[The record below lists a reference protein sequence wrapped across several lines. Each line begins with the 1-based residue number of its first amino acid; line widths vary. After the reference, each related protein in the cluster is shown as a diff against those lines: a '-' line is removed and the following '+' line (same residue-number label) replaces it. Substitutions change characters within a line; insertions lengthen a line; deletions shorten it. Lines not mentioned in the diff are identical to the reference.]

1 MMIMMRRFVMASGAV
16 AVLLPAGGAW
26 GQVMNWRSIAIYDSR
41 CANCHEGVDADPR
54 APSREALQAFT
65 TERVLESL
73 TTGAMVPNTTG
84 LSDAQK
90 RGLAAYLTG
99 RPLGSRADRSA
110 DAMPNRC
117 TSAMPMGDP
126 TSGPRWNG
134 WSPDLGTNARFQP
147 GELAGLT
154 ARQVPRLRLKWAFAF
169 PDGIATRSQP
179 TVVGGR
185 VFVGSDNGMV
195 YSLDASTGCVYWSF
209 EARTA
214 ASTAVSIGAL
224 PGSAARYAA
233 YFGDFRAN
241 VYAVDAET
249 GDLLWQTPPLDS
261 HWAAKIT
268 GSPALDLQGGRLF
281 VPVSSWEEVSG
292 PNQSYECCTS
302 QGSVVALD
310 TRTGELLWKTYAIPE
325 RPRPIRKNSA
335 GTQLY
340 GPAGAGVWV
349 TPTLDYK
356 RGALYVG
363 TANGYIAVPDSESN
377 DAIIAFD
384 LDTGRRLWST
394 QLLANDF
401 NKGGCGTTA
410 AELRINCPG
419 FTAGPNDDISGSPIL
434 HTLPNGRE
442 ILIAGQESGRITALD
457 PDGDGAVL
465 WVAQAGDD
473 LGPGGAGM
481 GPAADGELYYRPVAL
496 QDQTGGMAALRPAT
510 GERVW
515 YTTLPKPTGC
525 SDPQASWCSSGHF
538 GAATVIP
545 GVVFAGAQDGTL
557 RAYSTGDGK
566 VLWEYNTKQEFE
578 AVNGVRNTGGS
589 MGGHGPTVVGGM
601 VFVGSGYN
609 VMSGAPGNVLLA
621 FGLD

>member
-1 MMIMMRRFVMASGAV
+1 V
-16 AVLLPAGGAW
+16 
-26 GQVMNWRSIAIYDSR
+26 
-41 CANCHEGVDADPR
+41 
-54 APSREALQAFT
+54 
-65 TERVLESL
+65 
-73 TTGAMVPNTTG
+73 
-84 LSDAQK
+84 
-90 RGLAAYLTG
+90 
-99 RPLGSRADRSA
+99 
-110 DAMPNRC
+110 
-117 TSAMPMGDP
+117 GD
-126 TSGPRWNG
+126 T
-134 WSPDLGTNARFQP
+134 D
-147 GELAGLT
+147 
-154 ARQVPRLRLKWAFAF
+154 
-169 PDGIATRSQP
+169 
-179 TVVGGR
+179 
-185 VFVGSDNGMV
+185 
-195 YSLDASTGCVYWSF
+195 
-209 EARTA
+209 
-214 ASTAVSIGAL
+214 
-224 PGSAARYAA
+224 
-233 YFGDFRAN
+233 
-241 VYAVDAET
+241 
-249 GDLLWQTPPLDS
+249 
-261 HWAAKIT
+261 
-268 GSPALDLQGGRLF
+268 
-281 VPVSSWEEVSG
+281 
-292 PNQSYECCTS
+292 
-302 QGSVVALD
+302 
-310 TRTGELLWKTYAIPE
+310 
-325 RPRPIRKNSA
+325 
-335 GTQLY
+335 
-340 GPAGAGVWV
+340 
-349 TPTLDYK
+349 
-356 RGALYVG
+356 
-363 TANGYIAVPDSESN
+363 

>member
-1 MMIMMRRFVMASGAV
+1 MIMMSRFVMASGAI
-16 AVLLPAGGAW
+16 AVLLPAGAW
-26 GQVMNWRSIAIYDSR
+26 GQVTDSGYMRIYENR
-41 CANCHEGVDADPR
+41 CAECHGNAGSDPNS
-54 APSREALQAFT
+54 PSREVLQAFSP
-65 TERVLESL
+65 ERVLEAL
-73 TTGAMVPNTTG
+73 TTGPMAPNATG
-84 LSDAQK
+84 LTDEQK
-90 RGLAAYLTG
+90 RGIAEFLTG
-99 RPLGSRADRSA
+99 RPLGSLADRSA

-117 TSAMPMGDP
+117 TNAMPMVDP
-126 TSGPRWNG
+126 MSGPRWNG
-134 WSPDLGTNARFQP
+134 MSPDPGTNARFQP
-147 GELAGLT
+147 GEAAGLT
-154 ARQVPRLRLKWAFAF
+154 AQQVPGLRLKWAFGF
-169 PDGIATRSQP
+169 PDGTGVRGQP

-195 YSLDASTGCVYWSF
+195 YSLDALTGCVHWSF

-214 ASTAVSIGAL
+214 VATAVSIGVL
-224 PGSAARYAA
+224 PGSTGRYAV

-249 GDLLWQTPPLDS
+249 GGLLWQTEPLDS
-261 HWAAKIT
+261 HPTGAKIT

-281 VPVSSWEEVSG
+281 VPVSSWEEVAG
-292 PNQSYECCTS
+292 ANLSYECCTS

-310 TRTGELLWKTYAIPE
+310 TRTGELLWKTYVIPE
-325 RPRPIRKNSA
+325 RPRPIRQNSI

-349 TPTLDYK
+349 APTLDYK

-363 TANGYIAVPDSESN
+363 TANGYIAVPDSGSS

-384 LDTGRRLWST
+384 MDTGRRLWST

-401 NKGGCGTTA
+401 NRGGCGRTD
-410 AELRINCPG
+410 AERRINCPG
-419 FTAGPNDDISGSPIL
+419 FNSGPNDDVSGSPIL

-457 PDGDGAVL
+457 PDGDGTVL
-465 WVAQAGDD
+465 WVAQAGDV

-481 GPAADGELYYRPVAL
+481 GAASDGELYYRPLAFR
-496 QDQTGGMAALRPAT
+496 DQTGGMAALRPAT

-515 YTTLPKPTGC
+515 YTTVAKPAGC
-525 SDPQASWCSSGHF
+525 SDPEAAWCTSGQF

-545 GVVFAGAQDGTL
+545 GVVFAGARDGTL
-557 RAYSTGDGK
+557 RAYSTSDGQI
-566 VLWEYNTKQEFE
+566 LWEYNTMQEYE
-578 AVNGVRNTGGS
+578 TVNGVRNMGGS
-589 MGGHGPTVVGGM
+589 MGGHGPAVVGGM

-609 VMSGAPGNVLLA
+609 IIQAAPGNVLLA
-621 FGLD
+621 FALD